1 MSKKRTV
8 VSYDTPPDYTIKLEN
23 RLQPRTEGHKNYIRT
38 IVEND
43 ITICVGLP
51 GSGKTFTAVGLA
63 CEYLSRGEVEKLI
76 FSRPIVQCG
85 KDIGSLPGDITE
97 KTQAYFYPILDCLD
111 HFLGRN
117 KYKGLVANKKIEFI
131 PLELMRGMS
140 IKDTFLVLDEC
151 SNAQYT
157 QLKMLMSRI
166 DYGSK
171 FVLNGD
177 YKQCDLYQCD
187 FKIVADKL
195 RYSYIE
201 KLGFCE
207 LTNADVQRPKFIND
221 IMAALE
227 D

>member
-8 VSYDTPPDYTIKLEN
+8 ITDNDQQVYTIKLEN
-23 RLQPRTEGHKNYIRT
+23 RLQAKTEGHKNYIRT
-38 IVEND
+38 MVEND
-43 ITICVGLP
+43 ITICCGVP
-51 GSGKTFTAVGLA
+51 GAGKTFSAVGLA
-63 CEYLSRGEVEKLI
+63 CEFLSRGEVEKLI
-76 FSRPIVQCG
+76 FSRPIIQCG
-85 KDIGSLPGDITE
+85 KDIGSLPGDVTE

-111 HFLGRN
+111 HFLGKN
-117 KYKGLVANKKIEFI
+117 KYKGLIANKKIEFI

-151 SNAQYT
+151 SNAQFS

-171 FVLNGD
+171 FILNGD

-187 FKIVADKL
+187 FRLVADKL
-195 RYSYIE
+195 KDSMI
-201 KLGFCE
+201 KGVGFCE

-221 IMAALE
+221 IMVCLG

>member
-8 VSYDTPPDYTIKLEN
+8 ITDNDQQEYTIKLEN
-23 RLQPRTEGHKNYIRT
+23 RLQAKTEGHKNYIRT
-38 IVEND
+38 MVEND
-43 ITICVGLP
+43 ITICVGPP
-51 GSGKTFTAVGLA
+51 GSGKSFTSVGLA
-63 CEYLSRGEVEKLI
+63 CEYLARDQVDKII
-76 FSRPIVQCG
+76 FSRPIIQCG

-111 HFLGRN
+111 HFIGKN

-140 IKDTFLVLDEC
+140 IKDTFLVLDES
-151 SNAQYT
+151 SNAQFS
-157 QLKMLMSRI
+157 QLKMLMSRL
-166 DYGSK
+166 DNGSK

-195 RYSYIE
+195 KRSRIDG
-201 KLGFCE
+201 LGFCE

-221 IMAALE
+221 IMACLE